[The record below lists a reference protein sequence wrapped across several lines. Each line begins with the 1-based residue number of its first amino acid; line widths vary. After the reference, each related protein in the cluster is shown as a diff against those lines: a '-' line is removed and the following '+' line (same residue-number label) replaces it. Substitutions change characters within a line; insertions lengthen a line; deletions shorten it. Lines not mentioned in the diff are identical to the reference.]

1 MRTALVFVALLG
13 LLATICEA
21 QTTNCQVI
29 RDFKGDVKRI
39 VCR

>member
-1 MRTALVFVALLG
+1 MRTAIVLVALLG
-13 LLATICEA
+13 LLATVCEA
-21 QTTNCQVI
+21 GQDCQVI